1 MTKND
6 ILDWFTVN
14 NETLY
19 ANKILL
25 VLGIGIITALIIFV
39 TYRITYSGV
48 CYNARFNVGNAV
60 MLLIAAVVMLM
71 ISSNIVISMGM
82 VGALSIVRFRTA
94 VKDAQDTVYIFWS
107 IVEGSCIGA
116 QIYKLAIISTVVI
129 AIIMVAASFYYNSKK
144 KFLIIVRGNSKINTD
159 DILNCLKRGKNK
171 KALLK
176 AANYGIE
183 YSELIFEVSAKHE
196 IDAKLIDELRSID
209 NVQSVNWLLE
219 MGEHIG

>member
-1 MTKND
+1 M
-6 ILDWFTVN
+6 
-14 NETLY
+14 
-19 ANKILL
+19 
-25 VLGIGIITALIIFV
+25 VLGVGIITALIIFI

-48 CYNARFNVGNAV
+48 CYNAKFNVGNVV

-107 IVEGSCIGA
+107 IVEGLCVGA
-116 QIYKLAIISTVVI
+116 QIYKLALISVIVI
-129 AIIMVAASFYYNSKK
+129 AAILVAASFYYNAKK
-144 KFLIIVRGNSKINTD
+144 KFLIIVRGSSDINADSIMQRLREEKNS
-159 DILNCLKRGKNK
+159 

-176 AANYGIE
+176 SANYGLE
-183 YSELIFEVSAKHE
+183 YAELIFEISARNE
-196 IDAKLIDELRSID
+196 MDARLIDALRKID